1 MEKLTETYNKNMD
14 NNNANA
20 TSHYT
25 LMAVGIF
32 VGFTGVVLRFLATW
46 SVVDIVSNIIFV
58 IGIIICLISV
68 FRILK

>member
-1 MEKLTETYNKNMD
+1 MD
-14 NNNANA
+14 NNNANE

-25 LMAVGIF
+25 LMTLGIF
-32 VGFTGVVLRFLATW
+32 VGFLGVVLRFLATW
-46 SVVDIVSNIIFV
+46 TIVDMVSNIILV